1 MSYIDYISLF
11 YAFNTL
17 HIYVC
22 ICLFLDLYNF
32 IVSNHWKESKW
43 FETNDV
49 DFEIVVVKEAD
60 IVDGEEEEVR
70 EQIIGLVEEEVVAK
84 VLREEEDY
92 QSGGQ
97 L

>member
-17 HIYVC
+17 HIYDC

-70 EQIIGLVEEEVVAK
+70 EQIIGLVEEEVAK
-84 VLREEEDY
+84 VLREEEGY

>member
-11 YAFNTL
+11 YALNTL
-17 HIYVC
+17 HICVC

-84 VLREEEDY
+84 VLREEECY